1 MVSLIM
7 LKLDKTY
14 SSSGNLFKQKE
25 EITHY
30 LGMSKEEIG
39 KVFAYLN
46 SVSFNHAIGN
56 PPKIDKKAFSMR
68 KN

>member
-1 MVSLIM
+1 MP
-7 LKLDKTY
+7 KLDKTY
-14 SSSGNLFKQKE
+14 STSGNLFKQKKE
-25 EITHY
+25 VIHY

-46 SVSFNHAIGN
+46 SVSFNYTIGN
-56 PPKIDKKAFSMR
+56 PPKIDKTAFSMR